1 MESKSSTKETLTLMV
16 KLGVICIIVAGLL
29 AFVNMITEP
38 VIEENDK
45 TNFEI
50 YMKEVMP
57 DGEKF
62 EEIES
67 DYESS
72 LTGVECHY
80 IYKATKGDAVSGY
93 VVNTICNE
101 GYGGNIDVMVGI
113 KPDKTVNKIK
123 IIALSETAGLGA
135 KSDTPEF
142 MEQYNGLKNGITVEK
157 NNGGNPDNNSISAIS
172 GATITSKAVTK
183 AVNCALD
190 FVENGG
196 FANE

>member
-1 MESKSSTKETLTLMV
+1 MENKSSTKETLTLMV

-29 AFVNMITEP
+29 AFINMITKP

-45 TNFEI
+45 ANFEVS
-50 YMKEVMP
+50 MKEVMS

-67 DYESS
+67 DYKSS
-72 LTGVECHY
+72 LTGVECLSV
-80 IYKATKGDAVSGY
+80 YKATKGDAVSGY
-93 VVNTICNE
+93 VVNTVCSE
-101 GYGGNIDVMVGI
+101 GYGGNINVMIGI

-142 MEQYNGLKNGITVEK
+142 MEQYNGLKSGITVEK

-190 FVENGG
+190 VVENGG